1 MLMSISLLFRYADF
15 IKSMGGDEWHLGWV
29 VGLGSVGA
37 IVFRIYQ
44 GTAIDRFGP
53 MVIWLLSLAG
63 LITSNLLHV
72 QIENVDGW
80 PLYVARFLMNLCVAG
95 VFGSWLSFVTLRVPT
110 DKVAE
115 VIGVVGSSGFAGMAL
130 GPVIGDWVFA
140 RPVPNWQN
148 VDLMFHISA
157 ILLSGSFVAA
167 AAGGYLD
174 WQYRKQNHIPLH
186 RNPHQAR
193 GPGLWDLLRKHH
205 PGFLLVVA
213 AMMGLS
219 ISIPGTFLRPF
230 AEEQNIDQIKLFFL
244 VYNIVAFVARITFRR
259 APEVLG
265 LRNAILLG
273 LFFMSL
279 SMFSYTLVNST
290 NGLIF
295 PAIAGGIAHSFLF
308 PSVVAGGT
316 AFFPRENRGLA
327 TSLIL
332 AMYDFG
338 VLIGSPFVGISV
350 TASRMFDLSAYPLT
364 FCFVGCLLII
374 VGVILYQMY
383 ARGDGNEMVR
393 KKRIKPGHE

>member
-37 IVFRIYQ
+37 IIFRIYQ

-63 LITSNLLHV
+63 LIASNLLHV

-80 PLYVARFLMNLCVAG
+80 PLYATRFLMNLCIAG

-130 GPVIGDWVFA
+130 GPVIGDWIFS
-140 RPVPNWQN
+140 RPLPDWQN

-157 ILLSGSFVAA
+157 ILLSGSFLAA
-167 AAGGYLD
+167 SVGGYLD
-174 WQYRKQNHIPLH
+174 WRYRKTNHIPLH
-186 RNPHQAR
+186 RNPHQGM
-193 GPGLWDLLRKHH
+193 GPGLWRLLKKHH
-205 PGFLLVVA
+205 PGFLLIVA

-244 VYNIVAFVARITFRR
+244 VYNIVAFVARISFRR

-279 SMFSYTLVNST
+279 SMFSYTLVSST
-290 NGLIF
+290 TTLIF

-350 TASRMFDLSAYPLT
+350 TGSRMLDLPAYPLT
-364 FCFVGCLLII
+364 FCFVGFLLII
-374 VGVILYQMY
+374 IGLILYQMY

-393 KKRIKPGHE
+393 KKRAKSEH

>member
-29 VGLGSVGA
+29 AGLGSVGA
-37 IVFRIYQ
+37 ILFRIYQ

-53 MVIWLLSLAG
+53 MIIWLLSLAG
-63 LITSNLLHV
+63 LIVSNLLHV
-72 QIENVDGW
+72 QIENVNGW
-80 PLYVARFLMNLCVAG
+80 PLYAARFLMNLCIAG
-95 VFGSWLSFVTLRVPT
+95 VFGSWLSFVTLRVPAN
-110 DKVAE
+110 KVAE
-115 VIGVVGSSGFAGMAL
+115 VLGVVGSSGFAGMAL
-130 GPVIGDWVFA
+130 GPVIGDWIFA
-140 RPVPNWQN
+140 RSLPDWQN
-148 VDLMFHISA
+148 VDLMFQISA
-157 ILLSGSFVAA
+157 ILLVGSFLTAA
-167 AAGGYLD
+167 MGGFLD
-174 WQYRKQNHIPLH
+174 WRYRKQNHIPPH
-186 RNPHQAR
+186 KNPNQAL
-193 GPGLWDLLRKHH
+193 GTGLWRLLKKHH

-230 AEEQNIDQIKLFFL
+230 AEEQNIDQIKSFFL
-244 VYNIVAFVARITFRR
+244 VYNIVAFVARISFRR
-259 APEVLG
+259 APEILG

-279 SMFSYTLVNST
+279 SMFSYTLVTST
-290 NGLIF
+290 STLIF
-295 PAIAGGIAHSFLF
+295 PAIVGGLAHSFLF

-350 TASRMFDLSAYPLT
+350 TGSRMFNLPAYPLT
-364 FCFVGCLLII
+364 FSIVGGLLILI
-374 VGVILYQMY
+374 GLMLYGMY

-393 KKRIKPGHE
+393 KKSLKPSR